1 MISKKINDKFK
12 IKLQNLSS
20 IKTLATANFTITC
33 WKKKNQTLYFKIH
46 FIENL
51 K

>member
-12 IKLQNLSS
+12 IKMQNLSS

-33 WKKKNQTLYFKIH
+33 WKKKSH
-46 FIENL
+46 FIF
-51 K
+51 